1 MLRIL
6 EPIAL
11 SIILVS
17 VHSPRAA
24 SPSEL
29 QKTVPSAM
37 TFSSLGEVLEKKNI
51 SVDPLDPFSSD
62 LNPRILLTGSLFLV
76 GEALALL
83 QGKVYSPS
91 WQ

>member
-6 EPIAL
+6 EPITS

-17 VHSPRAA
+17 VHSPRTAF
-24 SPSEL
+24 PSEL
-29 QKTVPSAM
+29 QKIVPLAM

-51 SVDPLDPFSSD
+51 FVDPMSLFSSD
-62 LNPRILLTGSLFLV
+62 LNPPILLTGSLFLV

-83 QGKVYSPS
+83 QGRAYLPS